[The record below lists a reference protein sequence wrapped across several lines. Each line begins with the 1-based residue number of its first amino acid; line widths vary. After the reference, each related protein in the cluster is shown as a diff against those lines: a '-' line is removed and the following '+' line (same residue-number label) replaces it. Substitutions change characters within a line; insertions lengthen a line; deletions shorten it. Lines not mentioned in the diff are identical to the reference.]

1 MKYII
6 FFTSTRKT
14 SQIPNIEFSQYI
26 RINEQMLM
34 LKDPTPPPPP
44 YQTVHGKNLKGSD
57 SPILPLITIQMHS

>member
-6 FFTSTRKT
+6 FFISTRKT

-34 LKDPTPPPPP
+34 LKDPPP
-44 YQTVHGKNLKGSD
+44 YQTVHGTDLKGSD